1 MTTSVEELRSI
12 GARASQLLAEIGT
25 VYRTRTRKQTQ
36 LDDRIK
42 KVQERYGPEVESL
55 QNQQNA
61 LVRQLVGLVLPHF
74 DDLAAEG
81 TKTIKL
87 RSGEL
92 SLRLGPEALQ
102 IDNDEDVINQ
112 LRRRAV
118 LKAFTKVTRTIDK
131 VALKKRPELV
141 SKLKGVTVVR
151 SEKLHIKPTK
161 LRGTEITLSTD
172 NLTVT
177 VPEGG

>member
-12 GARASQLLAEIGT
+12 GARASRLLSEIGT
-25 VYRTRTRKQTQ
+25 VHRMRARKQTQ

-42 KVQERYGPEVESL
+42 KIQERYGPEIESL

-61 LVRQLVGLVLPHF
+61 LVKQLVGLVLPHF

-102 IDNDEDVINQ
+102 IDNDDDVIKQ
-112 LRRRAV
+112 LRRRAMLNAV
-118 LKAFTKVTRTIDK
+118 TKVTRTIDK

-141 SKLKGVTVVR
+141 SKLKGVSIVR

-161 LRGTEITLSTD
+161 LRGAEITLSTD
-172 NLTVT
+172 NLAVT